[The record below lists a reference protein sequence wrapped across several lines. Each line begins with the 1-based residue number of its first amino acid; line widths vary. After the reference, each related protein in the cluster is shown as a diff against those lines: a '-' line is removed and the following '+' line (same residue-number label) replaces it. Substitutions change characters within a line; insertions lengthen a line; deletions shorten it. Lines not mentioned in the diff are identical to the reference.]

1 MRVGRWLDAT
11 IPKRADHA
19 VVLNAAAVETLEGF
33 GCRNVSLV
41 PPGLDAS
48 DLEGVQAAELG
59 PGPWVVYA
67 GNPDRYQ
74 DLDVLVEAMRLLPD
88 VGLLMVS
95 ASPLDDWK
103 DCGLKRLQLVQTG
116 DFERVKALVAAADVA
131 AIPRTVCSGY
141 PIKLLNSLG
150 LGVPTV
156 VAAGSSQ
163 PLPGVIEVPNGDAP
177 EMAKAIASLVGDP
190 ERLIELGASARAHIR
205 EHCTWDARARELEG
219 IYRRVVSGPD
229 GQRL

>member
-1 MRVGRWLDAT
+1 
-11 IPKRADHA
+11 
-19 VVLNAAAVETLEGF
+19 
-33 GCRNVSLV
+33 
-41 PPGLDAS
+41 
-48 DLEGVQAAELG
+48 
-59 PGPWVVYA
+59 VVYA

>member
-1 MRVGRWLDAT
+1 M
-11 IPKRADHA
+11 
-19 VVLNAAAVETLEGF
+19 
-33 GCRNVSLV
+33 
-41 PPGLDAS
+41 
-48 DLEGVQAAELG
+48 
-59 PGPWVVYA
+59 
-67 GNPDRYQ
+67 
-74 DLDVLVEAMRLLPD
+74 
-88 VGLLMVS
+88 
-95 ASPLDDWK
+95 
-103 DCGLKRLQLVQTG
+103 
-116 DFERVKALVAAADVA
+116 AAADVA

-177 EMAKAIASLVGDP
+177 AMAKAIESLVSDP
-190 ERLIELGASARAHIR
+190 DRLVELGAVARAHIR

-219 IYRRVVSGPD
+219 IYHRGVSGPD